1 MVRFPQLGLELKIGA
16 FDGLT
21 RISGF
26 KPGGPAEST
35 ELLVIDD
42 VVTHID
48 AIKIPVRVPPAPA
61 FSCVRSFLSPAPLSS
76 HQPAPFCR
84 VP

>member
-26 KPGGPAEST
+26 KPSGPAECT
-35 ELLVIDD
+35 ELLLVDD

-48 AIKIPVRVPPAPA
+48 AIKIPVYKPKLQALNPT
-61 FSCVRSFLSPAPLSS
+61 L
-76 HQPAPFCR
+76 
-84 VP
+84 

>member
-1 MVRFPQLGLELKIGA
+1 VQRAPHDVVRFPQLGLELKIGA

-35 ELLVIDD
+35 ELLLVDD

-48 AIKIPVRVPPAPA
+48 AIKIPVYNPKPQILNTKP
-61 FSCVRSFLSPAPLSS
+61 
-76 HQPAPFCR
+76 
-84 VP
+84 